1 MNWLL
6 KYGPVKAVFSLL
18 SILLVLLP
26 SALSAGYK
34 AVDENIA
41 YQNEHMNYLREEYY
55 ASDYVPC
62 DESKIAAFDI
72 DEAVSSGVKFNEV
85 AFLGTHNSYKSGT
98 TSEYKKLFAA
108 IDVLTFGIAA
118 GVTADFSAD
127 TLTEQLQLG
136 IRNLEIDIETVVKDG
151 EIGFVTSHIPYIDNV
166 SSCYDFKG
174 ALEEIKLWSDNNPG
188 HLPVTIIIEPK
199 SGVPA
204 IDGMRNFNIDYAN
217 ALDSLVFSVLGE
229 TLLSPKDMMR
239 DYASFKEMRENDGW
253 LPLGDTLGRVMILLH
268 DCSVTDKFIKQDET
282 IKSRA
287 MFPMLRYDD
296 RNESY
301 TSFILDNEPDKALEH
316 ESESIDECKLIVRT
330 RADSFPNFSEKRY
343 ESVNKCSSQII
354 SSDYVVR
361 TEDTPYHTFSFG
373 GYTVKLVK

>member
-18 SILLVLLP
+18 SVLLVLLP
-26 SALSAGYK
+26 SAISAGYK
-34 AVDENIA
+34 TVDENIA

-55 ASDYVPC
+55 ASNYVPC

-72 DEAVSSGVKFNEV
+72 AEAVAAGVRFNEV
-85 AFLGTHNSYKSGT
+85 AFLGTHNSYKLGT
-98 TSEYKKLFAA
+98 TKEYKKLYNAL
-108 IDVLTFGIAA
+108 DVMTFGAVKSEI
-118 GVTADFSAD
+118 GNFTAD

-136 IRNLEIDIETVVKDG
+136 IRSLEIDIETVVSGSD
-151 EIGFVTSHIPYIDNV
+151 IGFVVSHKPYIDNV
-166 SSCYDFKG
+166 SGCYDFAG

-188 HLPVTIIIEPK
+188 HLPITVIIEPK
-199 SGVPA
+199 SGIVPVN
-204 IDGMRNFNIDYAN
+204 GMRNFNIDYAN

-229 TLLSPKDMMR
+229 TLLSPKDMMG

-253 LPLGDTLGRVMILLH
+253 LALKDTLGKVMILLH
-268 DCSVTDKFIKQDET
+268 DCSVTDKFISQDET

-296 RNESY
+296 RNKSY

-316 ESESIDECKLIVRT
+316 ESESLDKCNLIVRT
-330 RADSFPNFSEKRY
+330 RADSFPNFSEERY

-361 TEDTPYHTFSFG
+361 VNSTDYHVFSFD